1 MKEIPFTGIA
11 TAIVTPMKE
20 RGVDYDAL
28 AFLIERQ
35 IESGISAIVVNGT
48 TGESATL
55 TDKESESVI
64 KFSVKTAAK
73 RIKIIAGTGSNDTR
87 HAEKLTEYACKSD
100 VDGVLLVTPYYNKAT
115 QKGLIESYAKIADAS
130 DKPCILYNVP
140 SRTGC
145 NILPETVKELSY
157 HPKIV
162 GIKEASGNI
171 SQVAEIIS
179 LCKEDFAVYSGNDD
193 MILPVLSLGGK
204 GAVSVLS
211 NILPTETRKI
221 CDAFFSGD
229 ISAAAKTQ
237 TELIPIIKGLFS
249 EVNPIPVKAVLAKK
263 GFIENRLRLPLTEM
277 DEEKREKLFSLLTER
292 GFFTGERI

>member
-87 HAEKLTEYACKSD
+87 HAEELTEYACKSG

-115 QKGLIESYAKIADAS
+115 QKGLIKSYAKIADAS
-130 DKPCILYNVP
+130 DKPCIIYNVP

-211 NILPTETRKI
+211 NILPTETKGI

>member
-73 RIKIIAGTGSNDTR
+73 RIKVIAGTGSNDTR
-87 HAEKLTEYACKSD
+87 HAEELTEYACKSG

-115 QKGLIESYAKIADAS
+115 QKGLIKSYAKIADAS

-211 NILPTETRKI
+211 NILPTETKKI

-277 DEEKREKLFSLLTER
+277 DEEKREKLFNLLTER

>member
-87 HAEKLTEYACKSD
+87 HAEKLTEYACKSG

-115 QKGLIESYAKIADAS
+115 QKGLIKSYEKIADAS
-130 DKPCILYNVP
+130 DKPCIIYNVP

-211 NILPTETRKI
+211 NILPTETKKI

-277 DEEKREKLFSLLTER
+277 DEEKREKLFNLLTER

>member
-87 HAEKLTEYACKSD
+87 HAEELTEYACKTG

-115 QKGLIESYAKIADAS
+115 QKGLIKSYAKIADAS
-130 DKPCILYNVP
+130 DKPCIMYNVP

-211 NILPTETRKI
+211 NILPTETKKI

-277 DEEKREKLFSLLTER
+277 DEEKREKLFNLLTER

>member
-20 RGVDYDAL
+20 KGVDYDAL

-35 IESGISAIVVNGT
+35 IESGISALVVNGT

-64 KFSVKTAAK
+64 KFSVKIAAK

-87 HAEKLTEYACKSD
+87 HAEKLTEYACKTG

-115 QKGLIESYAKIADAS
+115 QKGLIESYTKIADAS

-211 NILPTETRKI
+211 NILPTETKGI
-221 CDAFFSGD
+221 CDSFFSGD

-277 DEEKREKLFSLLTER
+277 DEEKRENLFSLLTER